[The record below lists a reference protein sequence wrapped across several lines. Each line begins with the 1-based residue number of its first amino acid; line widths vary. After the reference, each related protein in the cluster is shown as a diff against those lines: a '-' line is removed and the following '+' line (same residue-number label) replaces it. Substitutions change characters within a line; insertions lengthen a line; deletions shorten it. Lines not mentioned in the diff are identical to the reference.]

1 MRYKVL
7 LTGKGFQI
15 IDDFFLKTSEHFE
28 CMTTSQRDEDIAL
41 HMRLFQPDALVYCAK
56 DETKEGMLR
65 VSAAKKVSGLSST
78 LLVVVGDREEVNAFT
93 EVSGGGV
100 DLPLFKP
107 LSITKIQQEML
118 KMLKNRPREEK
129 QGAPNTHMELE
140 ARAAAEARE
149 AAEIEA
155 KALAE
160 AEALAEAAKKA
171 QAEAEAKAAEARAAS
186 KARQEA
192 AAKAEATA
200 KLRAVSEG
208 QISTE
213 QLEEMAVWARNIS
226 TKQKDDGAAGD
237 RSAADKK
244 LTESVMEKRKDDKK
258 HVLIIDD
265 DPVML
270 KTLKL
275 YLEDDYHIATALSG
289 KIALK
294 FLEKKDTDLILLDYE
309 MPVMDGPEVI
319 TILRGNERTAD
330 IPIIFLTG
338 VNEVD
343 KIQKVMHLK
352 PQGYMLKP
360 VNNEDL
366 HRTLKKWLK

>member
-1 MRYKVL
+1 MKYKVL
-7 LTGKGFQI
+7 LTGKGFPI

-41 HMRLFQPDALVYCAK
+41 HMRLFQPDALVFCTR
-56 DETKEGMLR
+56 DETREGMLR

-78 LLVVVGDREEVNAFT
+78 LLVVVGDREEVDAFT
-93 EVSGGGV
+93 EISGGSA
-100 DLPLFKP
+100 DLSLFKP
-107 LSITKIQQEML
+107 LSINKIQQEML
-118 KMLKNRPREEK
+118 KVLKNRPREEEK
-129 QGAPNTHMELE
+129 SDFDKHLDIE
-140 ARAAAEARE
+140 AKAAAEARE
-149 AAEIEA
+149 AAAIEA

-186 KARQEA
+186 MARQQA

-213 QLEEMAVWARNIS
+213 QLEEMAVWAKNLS
-226 TKQKDDGAAGD
+226 EKKPE
-237 RSAADKK
+237 DKPVA
-244 LTESVMEKRKDDKK
+244 ERRKDDKK

-275 YLEDDYHIATALSG
+275 YLEDEYHIATALSG

-309 MPVMDGPEVI
+309 MPTMDGPEVI
-319 TILRGNERTAD
+319 TILRGNERTAN

-360 VNNEDL
+360 VNNEEL

>member
-7 LTGKGFQI
+7 LTGKGFPI
-15 IDDFFLKTSEHFE
+15 IDDFFLKTSENFE
-28 CMTTSQRDEDIAL
+28 CMTTSQRDEDIAI
-41 HMRLFQPDALVYCAK
+41 HMRLFQPDALVFCTK
-56 DETKEGMLR
+56 DETREGMMR
-65 VSAAKKVSGLSST
+65 VSAAKKVSGLSNT
-78 LLVVVGDREEVNAFT
+78 LVVVIGDREEVNTYT
-93 EVSGGGV
+93 EISGGDV
-100 DLPLFKP
+100 DLTLLKP
-107 LSITKIQQEML
+107 LSINKIQMEML
-118 KMLKNRPREEK
+118 KVLKSRPREEK
-129 QGAPNTHMELE
+129 QADADSHLAIE
-140 ARAAAEARE
+140 AKAAAEARE
-149 AAEIEA
+149 AAAAEA

-186 KARQEA
+186 KARQQA

-200 KLRAVSEG
+200 KLRAVAEG
-208 QISTE
+208 QLSTE
-213 QLEEMAVWARNIS
+213 HLEELAVWARNIPES
-226 TKQKDDGAAGD
+226 KAEEKPV
-237 RSAADKK
+237 
-244 LTESVMEKRKDDKK
+244 TERRKDDKK

-275 YLEDDYHIATALSG
+275 YLEDEYHIATALSG

-309 MPVMDGPEVI
+309 MPTMDGPEVI
-319 TILRGNERTAD
+319 TILRGNERTAN

>member
-7 LTGKGFQI
+7 LTGKGFPI
-15 IDDFFLKTSEHFE
+15 IDDFFLKTSEYFE
-28 CMTTSQRDEDIAL
+28 CMTTSQRDEDMAI
-41 HMRLFQPDALVYCAK
+41 HMRLFQPDALVFCAK
-56 DETKEGMLR
+56 DETREGMLR
-65 VSAAKKVSGLSST
+65 VSAAKKVSGLSDT
-78 LLVVVGDREEVNAFT
+78 LMVIIGDREEVNAYT
-93 EVSGGGV
+93 EISGGDV
-100 DLPLFKP
+100 DLSLLKP
-107 LSITKIQQEML
+107 LSINKIQTEML
-118 KMLKNRPREEK
+118 KLLKQRVKETKDNPSLDH
-129 QGAPNTHMELE
+129 PLDYE
-140 ARAAAEARE
+140 AKAAAEARE

-192 AAKAEATA
+192 AAKVEATA
-200 KLRAVSEG
+200 KLRAVAEG
-208 QISTE
+208 QISTA
-213 QLEEMAVWARNIS
+213 QLEEMAVWARNLS
-226 TKQKDDGAAGD
+226 E
-237 RSAADKK
+237 KK
-244 LTESVMEKRKDDKK
+244 TDEQPAVERRKDDKK

-275 YLEDDYHIATALSG
+275 YLEDEYHIATALSG

-319 TILRGNERTAD
+319 TILRGNERTAN

-360 VNNEDL
+360 VNNEEL
-366 HRTLKKWLK
+366 HRTLRKFLK